1 MDSLSRLRAVASSST
16 PASRSAARAEAAFTA
31 AAFTAAAAS
40 GTTNHARPPDDQGPR
55 AHSPPNT
62 SIPIASVASTKKAT
76 TTATDEAIVHSAYA
90 RSVRAAAGFDT
101 SDRNVAAAPSIGA
114 RGNASGGA
122 ENIAADAKASQASDW
137 ATTANEHTASR
148 ATMIAA

>member
-16 PASRSAARAEAAFTA
+16 RASRSAARAVTAFTA

-55 AHSPPNT
+55 ARSPPNT
-62 SIPIASVASTKKAT
+62 SIPIASVASAKKAT

-114 RGNASGGA
+114 RVNASGGA

>member
-1 MDSLSRLRAVASSST
+1 MLPRPPRMPRPLLPILLAALAALGASG
-16 PASRSAARAEAAFTA
+16 PA
-31 AAFTAAAAS
+31 AAQGAIS
-40 GTTNHARPPDDQGPR
+40 GTVVDPATEFPVIG
-55 AHSPPNT
+55 
-62 SIPIASVASTKKAT
+62 ASVLVIGT
-76 TTATDEAIVHSAYA
+76 TRGAATDEAIVHSAYA

-114 RGNASGGA
+114 RVNASGGA